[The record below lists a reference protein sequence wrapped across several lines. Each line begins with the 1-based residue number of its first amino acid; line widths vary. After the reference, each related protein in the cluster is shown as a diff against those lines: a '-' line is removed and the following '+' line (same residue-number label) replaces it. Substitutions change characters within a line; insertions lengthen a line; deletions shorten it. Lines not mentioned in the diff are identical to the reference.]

1 MLENVKITT
10 LDNGCRIVT
19 SSLPGIESI
28 AIGIFAGV
36 GSRFE
41 TPAQAGHSHFLEHML
56 FKGSEKRSARAISQ
70 DIESRGG
77 NTNAY
82 TNFETTVYYAS
93 VPAAAA
99 SIAMDV
105 LGDIYI
111 APKLSKTDVDKER
124 FVILEELNM
133 YHDQPDSFAMD
144 LSQRALW
151 TNHPLGSEII
161 GNTVSLAETTRES
174 LFEYHN
180 TRYNAGATVI
190 AAAGKLDHDSF
201 VKLASSYANR
211 LPSGPSVKF
220 KPALDKTRKTQL
232 LVDRRETEQV
242 NAVIGFRAFGNRDPR
257 RYSMNILNVIL
268 GGNMSSRLFQ
278 SVREKHGLAY
288 SIGSTP
294 AFYSDTGAFQI
305 IAGLDRGRSVKGL
318 ALCAAELSKIANK
331 PVGKAEF
338 NRAVDYLVGSLQI
351 GLETARSHMSWI
363 GGGTLRNQYQT
374 PNEIIAKIKQ
384 VTPGNVQDIAR
395 ELFHPQNATLALV
408 MPRQDVGEPEEHLAA
423 LLSGLA

>member
-1 MLENVKITT
+1 MLDNVKITT
-10 LDNGCRIVT
+10 LDNGCRIAT
-19 SSLPGIESI
+19 SSLPGIESV

-41 TPAQAGHSHFLEHML
+41 TPAQAGHSHYLEHML

-70 DIESRGG
+70 DVESRGG

-82 TNFETTVYYAS
+82 TNFETTVYYAT

-99 SIAMDV
+99 STAMDV
-105 LGDIYI
+105 LGDMYL
-111 APKLSKTDVDKER
+111 APKLAEADVDKER
-124 FVILEELNM
+124 YVILEELNM

-161 GNTVSLAETTRES
+161 GNAASLAGTTRES
-174 LFEYHN
+174 LAEYHKA
-180 TRYNAGATVI
+180 RYIAGSTVI
-190 AAAGKLDHDSF
+190 AAAGKLEHEAF
-201 VKLASSYANR
+201 VKLASRYANR
-211 LPSGPSVKF
+211 LPATTSGKF
-220 KPALDKTRKTQL
+220 KRAIDKTRRTQF

-257 RYSMNILNVIL
+257 RYAMNILNVIL

-278 SVREKHGLAY
+278 SVREKQGLAY
-288 SIGSTP
+288 SVASTP
-294 AFYSDTGAFQI
+294 AFYSDTGAFQVM
-305 IAGLDRGRSVKGL
+305 AGLDRGRSIKGV

-338 NRAVDYLVGSLQI
+338 SRAVDYLVGSLQI

-374 PNEIIAKIKQ
+374 PDEVIAKIKG
-384 VTPGNVQDIAR
+384 VTPGDLQDIAR
-395 ELFHPQNATLALV
+395 ELFQPQNATLALV
-408 MPRQDVGEPEEHLAA
+408 MPREDVGDPDKHLSA
-423 LLSGLA
+423 LLCGLA